1 MKQLNTESVVVFQER
16 EGDNGDVV
24 GTGHGMAVPYGTE
37 TMIGGVRESFAA
49 GTFDLDNVI
58 GKPLAYRHGEP
69 VGRITGAES
78 REDGLYIDFDIVDTA
93 LGRDAAVL
101 ARTGTIKG
109 LSVGFN
115 PIKSAFNR
123 AKDAIQHTSANLL
136 EVSLTPYPA
145 YSTAGVSSIR
155 EEEEGETMSETMD
168 TETTVSVDQ
177 EAREAVATLRETV
190 QSIEARAFVAEES
203 HELAKY
209 RSLGEYSQAVLAGDQ
224 ESRAL
229 VDQITTNNPGVMP
242 PNWMMDVKNIVNL
255 GRAGITAFGVES
267 AGATGLDFNWPY
279 FDGDLGLIVAQQ
291 TSEKSEVNSV
301 RIDLKKGSAS
311 LLTYGAGSD
320 ISFQLLQRSSPSY
333 LDSHNRIMLASYAL
347 ITDNVFVDAM
357 LAAST
362 PQNYNLAT
370 DTDGSA
376 FREGVF
382 TGSVAV
388 ETATGRPAEFV
399 LVASDVFSAIGGWS
413 TFFPQTYGTVNVS
426 GTATAG
432 TLGVSVSG
440 LPVIHDRN
448 LAAGAILVSN
458 SSAASWI
465 EVAPALASADNVSQ
479 LGRDIAV
486 YGYGTAATYT
496 AAGIISLEVVAAAKT
511 QTTIK

>member
-1 MKQLNTESVVVFQER
+1 MKQLNTESLVLFEER
-16 EGDNGDVV
+16 EGDTGGDIV
-24 GTGHGMAVPYGTE
+24 GSGHGLAVPYGVE
-37 TMIGGVRESFAA
+37 TMIGGMRESFAPE
-49 GTFDLDNVI
+49 TFDIDNVI

-69 VGRITGAES
+69 VGKITGAEN

-101 ARTGTIKG
+101 ARSSVIKG

-115 PIKSAFNR
+115 PIKSAMSR
-123 AKDAIQHTSANLL
+123 AKDSIQHTAANLL

-145 YSTAGVSSIR
+145 YASAGVSSIR
-155 EEEEGETMSETMD
+155 EQEGETMSETID
-168 TETTVSVDQ
+168 STETVSVDA
-177 EAREAVATLRETV
+177 EAREALATLREDIK
-190 QSIEARAFVAEES
+190 SIEARAFATEET
-203 HELAKY
+203 HELSKY
-209 RSLGEYSQAVLAGDQ
+209 RSLGEYSQAVLSGAQ

-229 VDQITTNNPGVMP
+229 VDQITTNNAGVMP
-242 PNWMMDVKNIVNL
+242 PNWMMQVKNIVDL
-255 GRAGITAFGVES
+255 GRPGITAFGIES
-267 AGATGLDFNWPY
+267 AGSTGLDFNWPY
-279 FDGDLGLIVAQQ
+279 FDGDLSAIVAAQG
-291 TSEKSEVNSV
+291 TEKTEVNSV
-301 RIDLKKGSAS
+301 RIDLKKGTAS

-362 PQNYNLAT
+362 PQAYNLAA
-370 DTDGSA
+370 DTTGSV

-382 TGSVAV
+382 TASVAV
-388 ETATGRPAEFV
+388 ETATGAPAEFV
-399 LVASDVFSAIGGWS
+399 LVASNVFSDIGGWS
-413 TFFPQTYGTVNVS
+413 TFFPQTYGTQNVS
-426 GTATAG
+426 GVATAG

-458 SSAASWI
+458 RSAASWI

-479 LGRDIAV
+479 LGRDVAV
-486 YGYGTAATYT
+486 YGYGTAATFT
-496 AAGIISLEVVAAAKT
+496 AAGIISLEVV
-511 QTTIK
+511 